1 MTGRLALLLGVV
13 LLIGCAGSRQAA
25 ETSELE
31 VWVGTWQG
39 MALHENRN
47 DPPRQWTMVLTLH
60 KGRLR
65 GVMNDNFGEMRRKK
79 LEGIK
84 IVDDELHFTVAFETS
99 RGLHRICRHR
109 ARLQDDIMLSLFDG
123 SEGGRALAG
132 KWEARRIA
140 GAPTAT
146 Q

>member
-1 MTGRLALLLGVV
+1 
-13 LLIGCAGSRQAA
+13 
-25 ETSELE
+25 
-31 VWVGTWQG
+31 
-39 MALHENRN
+39 MALQENRN

-65 GVMNDNFGEMRRKK
+65 GVMSDNFGEMRRKK
-79 LEGIK
+79 VEGIK
-84 IVDDELHFTVAFETS
+84 IVDGELHFTVAYETS

-109 ARLQDDIMLSLFDG
+109 ARPQDNILLSLFDG

-132 KWEARRIA
+132 KWEARRTA
-140 GAPTAT
+140 DTPAPT